1 MKYKDRAVL
10 LDGLN
15 EHHYE
20 TVVRLEEER
29 DMMREYDKYEEEL
42 YNKKFEIKKNIIQNY
57 ITQNPNA
64 ICSKCF
70 TKSCGLL
77 DEVFGCGYLGKKLEL
92 DYEKEEISYNMIDI
106 PKGVWGEIFVPLTD
120 QQINNFIAIF

>member
-42 YNKKFEIKKNIIQNY
+42 YNKEFEIKKNIINDYMAQNSHD
-57 ITQNPNA
+57 
-64 ICSKCF
+64 ICNKCF
-70 TKSCGLL
+70 SESCKLL
-77 DEVFGCGYLGKKLEL
+77 DETFGCGYIGKKLEL
-92 DYEKEEISYNMIDI
+92 DYEKEEISYNIIDM
-106 PKGVWGEIFVPLTD
+106 PKGVWDEIFVPLTD
-120 QQINNFIAIF
+120 QQINNFTAIF